1 MSKRNITPCPII
13 ESVAEIIFDRNVGI
27 EASALYGKIYDKM
40 KERYNMVE
48 NLPIYQLPEEIR
60 LKDENLKNKPWHKFY
75 NDNFEV
81 LIGGNVIAI
90 VAKKEYQGWTEFKK
104 QINYVFDVF
113 KDENITDSIS
123 RVGLKYVDMFEVPII
138 NKINIKINSSLPI
151 NETLEMQFRTVLE
164 EKNSLK
170 AVLAI
175 MNNVNIEFQNVQKEN
190 ISLLDVDIFRLFEA
204 KNSCD
209 FSSALKILEEAHDYQ
224 KELFSE
230 LVSDDFLIENGCTVD
245 RK

>member
-1 MSKRNITPCPII
+1 MTKRIITPCPII
-13 ESVAEIIFDRNVGI
+13 ESVVEIIFDRNVGI

-40 KERYNMVE
+40 KERYNSVE

-60 LKDENLKNKPWHKFY
+60 LKDDNLKNKPWHKFY
-75 NDNFEV
+75 NEKFEI
-81 LIGGNVIAI
+81 LIGGSVIAI
-90 VAKKEYQGWTEFKK
+90 VAKKEYSGWTEFKK

-113 KDENITDSIS
+113 KEQNITNSIS
-123 RVGLKYVDMFEVPII
+123 RVGLKYVDMFEIPII
-138 NKINIKINSSLPI
+138 NKINIGINSSLPI
-151 NETLEMQFRTVLE
+151 NESLEMQFRTVLE

-175 MNNVNIEFQNVQKEN
+175 MNNVNIEYQTEQKEN
-190 ISLLDVDIFRLFEA
+190 ISLLDVDIFRIFET

-209 FSSALKILEEAHDYQ
+209 FSDALKILEEAHNYQ

-230 LVSDDFLIENGCTVD
+230 LVSDDFLSKNGYKVEIN
-245 RK
+245 